1 MSERKYFFLGQKK
14 MIFIG
19 AMHCVRE
26 RDCFPKKNLENN
38 LSLSHTMHNSYKYYL
53 LWTQEKIFSFA
64 HSTFLTINSL
74 TSSLLFVF
82 FSLLRPSL
90 SPPLAYS
97 LPTDFSLYLPLF
109 SFFSLFLLPSIT
121 PFFNKVFFFAPH
133 RSVNSSITIFSIYQ
147 TLCTGLV
154 CQ

>member
-1 MSERKYFFLGQKK
+1 MENSYKNKVYFLQVVFQKK
-14 MIFIG
+14 KKIG
-19 AMHCVRE
+19 
-26 RDCFPKKNLENN
+26 KQ
-38 LSLSHTMHNSYKYYL
+38 SLSHKVRNSYKYYL
-53 LWTQEKIFSFA
+53 LLTQEKIFSFTHLA
-64 HSTFLTINSL
+64 FLTINSL
-74 TSSLLFVF
+74 TSSPPFVF
-82 FSLLRPSL
+82 FSLYTPSL
-90 SPPLAYS
+90 SPPLISS
-97 LPTDFSLYLPLF
+97 LPIDFSLYLPLF